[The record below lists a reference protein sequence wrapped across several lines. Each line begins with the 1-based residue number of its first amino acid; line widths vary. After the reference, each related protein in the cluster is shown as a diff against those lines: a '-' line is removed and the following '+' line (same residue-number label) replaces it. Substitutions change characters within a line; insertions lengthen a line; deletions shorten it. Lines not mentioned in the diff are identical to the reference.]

1 MGVYYAIREL
11 LNTDSFIK
19 KVGDPSKGIE
29 EKTFT
34 VQGLGNVGYWVS
46 KFIVKD
52 GGLITTIIE
61 RDAAIYKASGF
72 DIEDVKSYI
81 NSNNGSLKGYPGAD
95 DIETENPLSYL
106 EREVQYIIPAAVEKS
121 IHKNNAVNIKALA
134 IFEAAN
140 GPTTFAAEEILKE
153 KGIVCVPDLL
163 ANGGGV
169 TCRYF
174 EWLKNIAHV
183 SHGRMT
189 RKYEQ
194 QSTVGLLEHIGY
206 NTKDLNLTGRSELEI
221 VYTALDEIM
230 TTAVRE
236 NWEYA
241 MEKDLLF
248 RDACLVRAMNK
259 IHQHY
264 VDCGFSL

>member
-1 MGVYYAIREL
+1 M
-11 LNTDSFIK
+11 
-19 KVGDPSKGIE
+19 
-29 EKTFT
+29 
-34 VQGLGNVGYWVS
+34 
-46 KFIVKD
+46 KD
-52 GGLITTIIE
+52 GGFITTIIE
-61 RDAAIYKASGF
+61 RDASVYKADGL
-72 DIEDVKSYI
+72 DLEDVKRYI
-81 NSNNGSLKGYPGAD
+81 VENKGSLKGYTGAD
-95 DIETENPLSYL
+95 EIETENPLSYL

-121 IHKNNAVNIKALA
+121 IHKGNAANIKAQA
-134 IFEAAN
+134 IFEGAN

-169 TCRYF
+169 TCSYF
-174 EWLKNIAHV
+174 EWLKNLAHV

-194 QSTVGLLEHIGY
+194 QSTLGLLENIGY
-206 NTKDLNLTGRSELEI
+206 NTKDLQLTGGSELEI

-230 TTAVRE
+230 TTAVKE
-236 NWEYA
+236 NWEFA
-241 MEKDLLF
+241 IEKDLLF

-264 VDCGFSL
+264 IDCGFSL